1 MIAGSRV
8 RFRREGVR
16 GTEGRQRTLAVL
28 LFPGNNALQSVV
40 LTVTQLC
47 GHTENPWK
55 GHFKWANCV
64 KGTKRKEEKSSFWGS
79 NCLESWK
86 IEHNRFNKWMKM
98 HMVLKGFLCVDSK
111 QCLGVVTLRK
121 KTVAVGFKC
130 LEAVC
135 NHDSEDLESTG
146 QVLSSG

>member
-8 RFRREGVR
+8 RVRREGVR
-16 GTEGRQRTLAVL
+16 GTEEHQRILAVL

-64 KGTKRKEEKSSFWGS
+64 KGTKRKEEKSSFGGS
-79 NCLESWK
+79 NCLKSWK
-86 IEHNRFNKWMKM
+86 IEHNRF
-98 HMVLKGFLCVDSK
+98 
-111 QCLGVVTLRK
+111 K
-121 KTVAVGFKC
+121 K
-130 LEAVC
+130 
-135 NHDSEDLESTG
+135 
-146 QVLSSG
+146 